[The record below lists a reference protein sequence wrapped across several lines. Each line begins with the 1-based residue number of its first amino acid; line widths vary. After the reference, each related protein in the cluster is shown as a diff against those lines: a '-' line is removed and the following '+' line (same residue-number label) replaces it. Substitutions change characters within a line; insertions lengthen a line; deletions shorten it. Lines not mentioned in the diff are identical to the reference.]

1 MTDVDEQILEELKGL
16 RQDVKGLTDQLN
28 TLNNCITTMD
38 SKSEDYN
45 KASLKLSCKSLG
57 IDSTAAVVSCIAIWF
72 ASSSLILQLWEW
84 MYNII
89 LAGTIIV
96 FILSYRVLHTIKK
109 DTHNDLQEIEQK
121 YHNQQTFC
129 GK

>member
-28 TLNNCITTMD
+28 TLNNRITTMD

-45 KASLKLSCKSLG
+45 KASLKLSCQSLG
-57 IDSTAAVVSCIAIWF
+57 INGTATVVSGIAIWF

-84 MYNII
+84 MYDII

-96 FILSYRVLHTIKK
+96 FILSYWVLRTIKK

>member
-28 TLNNCITTMD
+28 TLNNRITTMD

-45 KASLKLSCKSLG
+45 KASLKLSCQSLG
-57 IDSTAAVVSCIAIWF
+57 INGNAKVVSGIAIGI
-72 ASSSLILQLWEW
+72 ASSSLIRQLREW
-84 MYNII
+84 MNDSI

-96 FILSYRVLHTIKK
+96 FIISYWVL
-109 DTHNDLQEIEQK
+109 
-121 YHNQQTFC
+121 
-129 GK
+129 